1 MGFCRP
7 RECASGAKNISDDG
21 SLYEA
26 GWYVLLLVSRR
37 PQNDPSGALRVGG
50 VSLGGLASS
59 LELSVGGEGACWTG
73 LVASVGGGVVA
84 VCVSLSEGTL
94 CCSRN

>member
-1 MGFCRP
+1 MEFCRP
-7 RECASGAKNISDDG
+7 WECLSGAKKVSDYG
-21 SLYEA
+21 SLAEA
-26 GWYVLLLVSRR
+26 VWYVILLVTRR
-37 PQNDPSGALRVGG
+37 PRNYPSGPWSVGG

-59 LELSVGGEGACWTG
+59 LELSVRGEGACWTG

-94 CCSRN
+94 RCLRN